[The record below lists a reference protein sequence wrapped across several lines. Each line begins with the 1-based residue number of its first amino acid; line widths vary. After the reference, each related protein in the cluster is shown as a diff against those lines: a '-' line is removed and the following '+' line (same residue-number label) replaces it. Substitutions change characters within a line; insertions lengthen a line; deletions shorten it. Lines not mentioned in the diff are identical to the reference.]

1 MEAIVRIF
9 VTGASGWIG
18 SAVVPELQAA
28 GHEVVGLARSDAAAK
43 VVANAGAEVVRGEL
57 ADLDLLRAT
66 AEGSDGVVHLGY
78 VHDFTRMP
86 EAAATDRAAINT
98 FGAALAGSGRP
109 LLIASGVLGLASGR
123 AGTEQDRPDPAAH
136 PRIANA
142 ELTLAFAEQ
151 DVRAIV
157 VRFAPTVHGAGDHGF
172 VARLV
177 EIARERGASGYV
189 GQGANVWP
197 AVHRADAARLVRLAV
212 DAAPAGAVLHAVGE
226 EGVPTRAIAEA
237 IGRGLGLPVGPAAPE
252 EFGWLGGFFAA
263 DCPTSSARTQQQLAW
278 APEHPGLIADLDAGH
293 YYAG

>member
-1 MEAIVRIF
+1 MRIF

-43 VVANAGAEVVRGEL
+43 AVANAGAEVVRGEL

-66 AEGSDGVVHLGY
+66 AAGSDGVVHLGY
-78 VHDFTRMP
+78 VHDFSRMP
-86 EAAATDRAAINT
+86 EAAATDRAAIET
-98 FGAALAGSGRP
+98 FGTALAGSGRP

-123 AGTEQDRPDPAAH
+123 AGTEQDRPDPAVH
-136 PRIANA
+136 PRVANA

-177 EIARERGASGYV
+177 QIARERGASGYV
-189 GQGANVWP
+189 GDGANVWP

-212 DAAPAGAVLHAVGE
+212 DAAPAGAVLHAVAE

-237 IGRGLGLPVGPAAPE
+237 IGRGLDLPVGPAAPE
-252 EFGWLGGFFAA
+252 EFGWLGAFFAA
-263 DCPTSSARTQQQLAW
+263 DCPTSSAITRQQLGW
-278 APEHPGLIADLDAGH
+278 SPEHPGLVADLDAGH
-293 YYAG
+293 YFAG